1 MIKLCWMLTPDEF
14 YESSSFKLIPPSTKN
29 TGAMEKTTWSFRVYR
44 ELELPTYVGNKP
56 LLDIIRIRMESKA
69 RFFPWFT

>member
-1 MIKLCWMLTPDEF
+1 MLTPDEF

-56 LLDIIRIRMESKA
+56 LLESEWKV
-69 RFFPWFT
+69 RPDFFPWFT